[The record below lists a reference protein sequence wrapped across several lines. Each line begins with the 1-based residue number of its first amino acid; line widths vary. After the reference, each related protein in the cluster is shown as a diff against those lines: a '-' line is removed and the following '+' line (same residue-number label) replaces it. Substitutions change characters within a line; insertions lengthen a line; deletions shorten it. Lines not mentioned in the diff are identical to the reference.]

1 MQLNTSTMKG
11 KSTEIL
17 KVILGIFK
25 YAIIM
30 TVKNIYESYLLRRPV
45 FGVMSLKGQMFFLL
59 MISTYLHM
67 DYVGT
72 VQFML
77 VCWQNC
83 IIMAAANILLT
94 ESGDVKVHFLCSNK
108 LIMLFNSLHLS
119 MDNWLKGIQIVLI
132 WSLLCVKRL
141 LTLVFLLN

>member
-1 MQLNTSTMKG
+1 MKG

-77 VCWQNC
+77 VC
-83 IIMAAANILLT
+83 
-94 ESGDVKVHFLCSNK
+94 
-108 LIMLFNSLHLS
+108 
-119 MDNWLKGIQIVLI
+119 
-132 WSLLCVKRL
+132 
-141 LTLVFLLN
+141 